1 MKTVLKDIKIIE
13 NSNLNH
19 SNNKSNIWPDTTQI
33 NSASPRIIAHYVI
46 QNLGYL
52 ISNDP
57 DFMQSLDN
65 QFKQWNPGNMNDD
78 VVEKHIFS
86 LYGNNPVDYW
96 NEMLKCERWRNLAQI
111 ALRII
116 NIPPTEAACERMFSA
131 RREIMTKH
139 ISNIRDNVVE
149 ARAYLKAG

>member
-1 MKTVLKDIKIIE
+1 MTLLIQILKMKI
-13 NSNLNH
+13 
-19 SNNKSNIWPDTTQI
+19 P
-33 NSASPRIIAHYVI
+33 
-46 QNLGYL
+46 
-52 ISNDP
+52 
-57 DFMQSLDN
+57 
-65 QFKQWNPGNMNDD
+65 
-78 VVEKHIFS
+78 
-86 LYGNNPVDYW
+86 NPVDYW

-149 ARAYLKAG
+149 ARAYLKAGLRSKKEEKEEIKSLIFFFNLKILL

>member
-1 MKTVLKDIKIIE
+1 MVNEEFERTTKNLISLQTIMKTVLKDIKIIE

-78 VVEKHIFS
+78 VVEKHIF
-86 LYGNNPVDYW
+86 
-96 NEMLKCERWRNLAQI
+96 
-111 ALRII
+111 
-116 NIPPTEAACERMFSA
+116 
-131 RREIMTKH
+131 
-139 ISNIRDNVVE
+139 
-149 ARAYLKAG
+149 